1 MASSNKTVVIEC
13 EFCKKSFDPATILR
27 HIGQTIACKLH
38 YGPRFLEMKRKK
50 VKEKK
55 QKWRRVHGKEKE
67 LSRLN
72 QTVLF
77 YQFCS
82 YLIYRIFVRELSL
95 LSRALSRE

>member
-1 MASSNKTVVIEC
+1 MGEPTFLC
-13 EFCKKSFDPATILR
+13 EFCEKEYTEKTIVM
-27 HIGQTIACKLH
+27 HISKRDQCKWY
-38 YGPRFLEMKRKK
+38 YGSRFLEMKRKK